1 MALDLDAYFDR
12 IGWTGGRAPT
22 ADTLRALNRAHVR
35 GIPFENLEPV
45 LLSAPSIDLADI
57 TAKLVRSRRGGYCY
71 EQNTLFAAV
80 LRALGFSVTG
90 LAARVVQGA
99 RPGAIRPRT
108 HMTLLVEVPGEPG
121 RYLAD
126 VGFGS
131 EGGLLEAVP
140 LVVGTVT
147 VGADGRRHRLVQP
160 ERTGPLAT
168 WLLQAR
174 EVGAAET
181 ADWDGQYSFT
191 EEPFEQ
197 TDFDVAN
204 WHVATN
210 PRSPF
215 SGTVHVQRTFP
226 DRHLRLAGRELTEKF
241 ADGRERRV
249 VRVAD
254 EELLKV
260 LADDFGIEL
269 PEGTKL
275 P

>member
-1 MALDLDAYFDR
+1 MALDLNAYFDR

-45 LLSAPSIDLADI
+45 LVSAPSIDLADI
-57 TAKLVRSRRGGYCY
+57 EAKLVRSRRGGYCY

-80 LRALGFSVTG
+80 LRALGFSVTALG
-90 LAARVVQGA
+90 ARVVQGA
-99 RPGAIRPRT
+99 PPGAVRPRT

-147 VGADGRRHRLVQP
+147 AGADGRRHRLVQP
-160 ERTGPLAT
+160 QRTGPLAT

-181 ADWDGQYSFT
+181 AEWDGQYSFT

-215 SGTVHVQRTFP
+215 SRTVHVQRTLR

-269 PEGTKL
+269 PEGTEL

>member
-1 MALDLDAYFDR
+1 MELDLDAYFDR

-45 LLSAPSIDLADI
+45 LVSAPSIDLADI
-57 TAKLVRSRRGGYCY
+57 QTKLVRSRRGGYCY

-108 HMTLLVEVPGEPG
+108 HMTLLVEVPDEPG

-174 EVGAAET
+174 EVGAPET

-215 SGTVHVQRTFP
+215 SRAVHVQRTFD

-249 VRVAD
+249 VQVAD